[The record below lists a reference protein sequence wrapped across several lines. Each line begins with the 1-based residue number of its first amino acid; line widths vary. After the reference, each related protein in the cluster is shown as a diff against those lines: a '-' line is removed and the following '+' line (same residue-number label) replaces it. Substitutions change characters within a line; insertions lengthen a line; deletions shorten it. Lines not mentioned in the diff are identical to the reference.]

1 METKHH
7 IKSLVLFV
15 CLFLSQVE
23 LSVVK
28 GDKGD
33 IALFGCL
40 PRKTVGHTQSTA
52 IPTYLPFP
60 LLGVSK
66 FASSLTPQNVRPGFQ
81 NLLLGVHWQHVSFI
95 SFNGV
100 HKSQSVRSRRE
111 FMAIAKSNCS
121 PLGGLWI
128 PKQSVKVITEFSSL
142 FSISKSLTY
151 I

>member
-1 METKHH
+1 MTKETLL
-7 IKSLVLFV
+7 SLVAYQGKLWDTPKAQLFPHTYP
-15 CLFLSQVE
+15 
-23 LSVVK
+23 
-28 GDKGD
+28 
-33 IALFGCL
+33 AL
-40 PRKTVGHTQSTA
+40 Q
-52 IPTYLPFP
+52 I
-60 LLGVSK
+60 LGVSK

-81 NLLLGVHWQHVSFI
+81 NLLLRAHWQHVSFI

-121 PLGGLWI
+121 PLGGPWI